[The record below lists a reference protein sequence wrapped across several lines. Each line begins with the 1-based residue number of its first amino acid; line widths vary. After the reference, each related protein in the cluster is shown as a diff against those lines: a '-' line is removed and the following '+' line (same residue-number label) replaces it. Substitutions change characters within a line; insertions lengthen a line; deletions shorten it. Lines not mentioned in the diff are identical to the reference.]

1 MLGLLQ
7 LRTCTAEY
15 LEAARTAYPAGARED
30 VARLWG
36 DVCLGRRR
44 RDAMTVRW
52 TPVKQIEPGCGC
64 RLQLVEARWVRMIS
78 CGVPNHPL
86 GLALPAPPAPPPPRP
101 ARGTRRLVP
110 RATKRP
116 PPPSA

>member
-1 MLGLLQ
+1 
-7 LRTCTAEY
+7 
-15 LEAARTAYPAGARED
+15 
-30 VARLWG
+30 
-36 DVCLGRRR
+36 
-44 RDAMTVRW
+44 MTSVRW

-86 GLALPAPPAPPPPRP
+86 GLALPAPS

-116 PPPSA
+116 APPGA